1 MRWEEIPAGI
11 GRIHSA
17 LEAMGAQCVLLV
29 CRTNLRPHRSFVL
42 VLRYCDPRYGRL
54 PLIQAGQDVESV
66 SPALSSLRPRV
77 CIDGVGVSPAK
88 RGTYERLTMSGKSYG
103 SGISWSCKNN
113 RHHACAKLKCA
124 CDCHKLRDPVR
135 AKMVKK
141 G

>member
-54 PLIQAGQDVESV
+54 PLIQAGQDVEST
-66 SPALSSLRPRV
+66 PAACRSLRPRDCV
-77 CIDGVGVSPAK
+77 DGVGVPAA
-88 RGTYERLTMSGKSYG
+88 T
-103 SGISWSCKNN
+103 
-113 RHHACAKLKCA
+113 
-124 CDCHKLRDPVR
+124 
-135 AKMVKK
+135 
-141 G
+141 